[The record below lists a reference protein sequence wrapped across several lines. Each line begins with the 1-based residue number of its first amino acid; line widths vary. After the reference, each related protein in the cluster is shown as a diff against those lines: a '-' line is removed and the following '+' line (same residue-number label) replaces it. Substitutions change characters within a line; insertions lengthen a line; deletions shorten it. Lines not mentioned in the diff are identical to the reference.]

1 MASSGFLIKDKTPDE
16 KIKGILIHDTGKNED
31 VNQVAQFA
39 AECKALLQFAS
50 YHWIG
55 FDS

>member
-50 YHWIG
+50 YH
-55 FDS
+55 